1 MAKIQE
7 AHSSSMQ
14 SNSPRQR
21 VSSTRAQS
29 VAPSQIVKCPQ
40 IPPTEGGVP
49 TSPSSPPPQR
59 RYEMRRAA
67 TTLGGTT
74 HSPQSSMR
82 RPSAKR
88 AKTSALG
95 ESSKAQQLE
104 PPVVAPARAPAD
116 IMLPSDMSS
125 GSIIKC
131 SMLLA
136 PPIEGNS
143 DYNSRLFHLE
153 SYFAHEDLRPLPEL
167 RDSYGLLQ
175 RYFLEQIMT
184 LREFFY
190 P

>member
-7 AHSSSMQ
+7 AHSSSTQ
-14 SNSPRQR
+14 SSSPKQR
-21 VSSTRAQS
+21 VSSSRAQP
-29 VAPSQIVKCPQ
+29 VAPSQIVECPQ
-40 IPPTEGGVP
+40 IPSIEGRVP
-49 TSPSSPPPQR
+49 TSPSSPAPQR
-59 RYEMRRAA
+59 RYETRRAA

-88 AKTSALG
+88 AKTSALD

-104 PPVVAPARAPAD
+104 PPVAAPAWAPAD

-167 RDSYGLLQ
+167 RDSYGLL
-175 RYFLEQIMT
+175 
-184 LREFFY
+184 
-190 P
+190 